1 MFDDN
6 RTKKMDD
13 LLLGEYL
20 MFSLSFVTHCGSL
33 SSENSDWKNVNKIIC
48 SYDLYCLF
56 GKVTVVI

>member
-20 MFSLSFVTHCGSL
+20 TFSLSFVTHCGSL
-33 SSENSDWKNVNKIIC
+33 SSENYWKNVNKIMC